1 MSCDTAKSRVFPYV
15 DGELDGALRAEMD
28 AHLAA
33 CPSCRRL
40 VEAEVA
46 FHEAYIAPLRPDP
59 APACVRDA
67 VTALTAELLRERREV
82 RRGRRV
88 RRAALAL
95 AATVLFAL
103 GVSVGIGVQSV
114 RGTRAMLAELTEA
127 SVLQHQRLVQGLLPP
142 DIVGVSPKH
151 AEAWFRSRLSFNVSL
166 PELKNEN
173 LTLLGA
179 RISHLA
185 SIEVAALEY
194 RVDDKNV
201 SLFVLPEDAYARLRL
216 SAKPKFKVL
225 RHRGY
230 DVIMW
235 QSHGTAYTLVS
246 EIGGRSCLVC
256 HARDER
262 LDASLDGAHL

>member
-15 DGELDGALRAEMD
+15 DGELDPSVRAEMD
-28 AHLAA
+28 AHLTS

-40 VEAEVA
+40 VETELA
-46 FHEAYIAPLRPDP
+46 FHAAYIAPLRPDP
-59 APACVRDA
+59 APAALRDA
-67 VTALTAELLRERREV
+67 VARLTAQLARDRRHA
-82 RRGRRV
+82 RHRRRV
-88 RRAALAL
+88 RGVVLAL
-95 AATVLFAL
+95 AAALLFAL
-103 GVSVGIGVQSV
+103 GVTVGVGVQAV
-114 RGTRAMLAELTEA
+114 RGTHAMLAELTEA

-216 SAKPKFKVL
+216 RDKPKFKVM

-262 LDASLDGAHL
+262 LDTSLDGAHL